1 MNLIIGIMKCVLS
14 DVRMFFFFFGKY
26 VLFCAFVLFF
36 VSTINLISEFE
47 DFLLAYLAV
56 SLEPC

>member
-14 DVRMFFFFFGKY
+14 DVRMLFFFGKY